1 MNPPN
6 DTLNIHLNS
15 LFVHHVVIKALMGIL
30 SSTAGSHLSET
41 FVQIH
46 KQEIEPSIWT
56 TVATPLLCVVAAL
69 QHICPDEPITDCE
82 SLDLVLDQI
91 RMQFDVTEDFPA
103 VGAKALMLLGHALRY
118 TRTYGLFALEEVKAG
133 YPVSGGDL
141 AVWDAHQLEC
151 SVRVAIA
158 GQVTPG

>member
-6 DTLNIHLNS
+6 NTLSIHLNS

-30 SSTAGSHLSET
+30 ASSACAHLSET
-41 FVQIH
+41 FLQVH

-69 QHICPDEPITDCE
+69 QHICPDEPITDRE
-82 SLDLVLDQI
+82 SLDLVLGRI
-91 RMQFDVTEDFPA
+91 RMQFDVTKDFPA
-103 VGAKALMLLGHALRY
+103 VGANAMMLLEHALRH
-118 TRTYGLFALEEVKAG
+118 TRAYGLFALEEVKAG

-151 SVRVAIA
+151 SVRVALA
-158 GQVTPG
+158 GQATPG